1 MDEKTLKD
9 KLRELF
15 EKIKQTSLTDERY
28 YPLIFE
34 KNGETIF
41 CQYDLDTKIICFRH
55 CNCDWNE
62 GVDLNEPVL
71 ALVKDILQ
79 LAFEFT
85 QE

>member
-15 EKIKQTSLTDERY
+15 EKIKQEQWSWDQ
-28 YPLIFE
+28 LIRE
-34 KNGETIF
+34 ENGEAIF
-41 CQYDLDTKIICFRH
+41 CQYEFSEKIISYGYDGNGDTH
-55 CNCDWNE
+55 E
-62 GVDLNEPVL
+62 LNYPVL
-71 ALVKDILQ
+71 ELVKDILQ

>member
-15 EKIKQTSLTDERY
+15 EKIKQEQWSWNSWNQ
-28 YPLIFE
+28 LIRE
-34 KNGETIF
+34 ENGEAIF
-41 CQYDLDTKIICFRH
+41 CQSEFSEKIISYGYDGYGDTH
-55 CNCDWNE
+55 K
-62 GVDLNEPVL
+62 LNYPVL
-71 ALVKDILQ
+71 ELVQDILH